1 MVLSLVVA
9 SFLSAGPTVVS
20 TRYHRDERGGA
31 FVTELRVP
39 GFMAGYER
47 IAAVSKDDRVFLLYS
62 TFDTGFEREKPTL
75 EQLTDQLAFAERNA
89 AEAKALVA
97 EFDKAVA
104 EAKAKKAKTFTAKT
118 RWGEQTHQLK
128 RATEE
133 RAQLVEQQQN
143 TVERVAEV
151 RKELER
157 AKVEATAGST
167 VFVAGRFT
175 ENGSAKVD
183 VLRGPARGAWVP
195 QLVTTLTL
203 ELPKAGPQPEVLK
216 TWAEAQGQT
225 LGLAALRTGA
235 GTGFAAYV
243 SEVSSEAWGSQR
255 GGFGRRSDRV
265 PDLYGM
271 MTGLTAVQEAL
282 QLDAWRDREEQP
294 GPKVKLS
301 TLEGPHVASHDYDAL
316 RKGVEPRV
324 FDSASVIPADTFALH
339 FTSAEAVFT
348 VVDLLDAWGTDL
360 SHALEGFARD
370 RGTKERLFTQLA
382 LPHDDFSRLYAS
394 RAVEAVSIIGHD
406 PFVREGTDLTVV
418 LTVKD
423 AGAVKL
429 AAMASRAQA
438 KSKRPDAV
446 ESTEKYQGVELTTL
460 KTADRAVS
468 TTFAES
474 GRFVFVGNSAAGV
487 KAALDAQ
494 AGRVPSMAKA
504 ADFRYLRTLYADGE
518 DAFVFL
524 SDAFVRS
531 VVGPRWKIG
540 ARRRMECASNLQ
552 LIEYARL
559 VAQRER
565 APASSLDALKAR
577 GLLPKTLTCSHGGTY
592 ALLSEGAACS
602 AHGRL
607 SFLTPLVELPFSEAT
622 STEAEEYRDFT
633 ESYRQYWRTF
643 IDPVG
648 VRVKLSPAI
657 DLETIILPLV
667 DNTIYS
673 QLKELYAGAPATLQ
687 RQGDTSKAIA
697 AISST
702 FSPSKKVQGEVREF
716 MREAHVQGQDP
727 WRWLGDQVSF
737 VVYDGDPLLT
747 IGGDVPL
754 GMMGRRDADFAAVT
768 SVVLTS
774 LTLPTALVVKVKDP
788 VAARAAVE
796 RLIDSLE
803 LSALDHGRRRDRTS
817 VSGYRISEPSG
828 QDPIGV
834 LSLSFFGVTLRLY
847 YAVVGDQLYIAS
859 RKWLA
864 DEVVGRGFVVP
875 KDSQTEPGHVR
886 VRLDHARLKAA
897 LTAVQA
903 GWGENMREAC
913 FKNLL
918 DLELVSQASRSTNEL
933 VTPVQRALGYSPYC
947 PAGGTYKLDSLSEA
961 TCSVHGKPNAPK
973 QPKELADSTST
984 AKWLGRVESM
994 DFSLTFT
1001 PEGLRTHVVLQPKK

>member
-9 SFLSAGPTVVS
+9 SLLNAGPTVVS

-47 IAAVSKDDRVFLLYS
+47 IAAVSKDDRTFLLYS
-62 TFDTGFEREKPTL
+62 TFDNGFERDKPTV
-75 EQLTDQLAFAERNA
+75 EQLTEQLASAERRVT
-89 AEAKALVA
+89 ETKALLA
-97 EFDKAVA
+97 DFDKAVA
-104 EAKAKKAKTFTAKT
+104 AAKAKKAKTFTTRT

-133 RAQLVEQQQN
+133 RAYLVEQQQN
-143 TVERVAEV
+143 TAEQV
-151 RKELER
+151 DEARKELAR
-157 AKVEATAGST
+157 AKAEATTGST
-167 VFVAGRFT
+167 VFVMGRFT
-175 ENGSAKVD
+175 ETGAAKVD

-195 QLVTTLTL
+195 TLVTTLTL
-203 ELPKAGPQPEVLK
+203 ELPKTATQPEAISA
-216 TWAEAQGQT
+216 WAEAQSQT
-225 LGLAALRTGA
+225 LQLAAMRTEA

-243 SEVSSEAWGSQR
+243 AQVSGDAWGAR
-255 GGFGRRSDRV
+255 GGGFGRRGERV

-324 FDSASVIPADTFALH
+324 FDAASVIPADTFALH
-339 FTSAEAVFT
+339 FSSAEAVFT

-370 RGTKERLFTQLA
+370 RGTKERFFTQLA
-382 LPHDDFSRLYAS
+382 LPRDDFSRLYAS

-460 KTADRAVS
+460 KTADRALS

-504 ADFRYLRTLYADGE
+504 PDFRYLRTLYADGE

-565 APASSLDALKAR
+565 IPAATLDALKAR

-592 ALLSEGAACS
+592 ALLAEGASCS

-622 STEAEEYRDFT
+622 ATEAEEYRDFT

-673 QLKELYAGAPATLQ
+673 QLKELYAGGPATLQ

-697 AISST
+697 AVSST
-702 FSPSKKVQGEVREF
+702 FSPSKKVQEEVREF

-747 IGGDVPL
+747 IGGDMPL
-754 GMMGRRDADFAAVT
+754 GMMGRRDADFAAIT

-803 LSALDHGRRRDRTS
+803 LSAMKHSRRRDSTS

-828 QDPIGV
+828 NDPVGV

-864 DEVVGRGFVVP
+864 DEVVARGFVVP
-875 KDSQTEPGHVR
+875 KDSQSEPGHVR

-903 GWGENMREAC
+903 GWGENMRDAC

-947 PAGGTYKLDSLSEA
+947 PAGGAYKLDSLSEA

>member
-9 SFLSAGPTVVS
+9 SMLSAGPTVVS

-47 IAAVSKDDRVFLLYS
+47 IAAVSKDDRTFLLYS
-62 TFDTGFEREKPTL
+62 TFDNGYERDKPTV
-75 EQLTDQLAFAERNA
+75 EQLTEQLGSMERQSAELKEHLTA
-89 AEAKALVA
+89 
-97 EFDKAVA
+97 FDKAA
-104 EAKAKKAKTFTAKT
+104 AAASAKQAKTFKANS
-118 RWGEQTHQLK
+118 RWGEQTYQLK
-128 RATEE
+128 RAAQE
-133 RAQLVEQQQN
+133 RAYLVEQQHDFA
-143 TVERVAEV
+143 ERVSRL
-151 RKELER
+151 RKEFER
-157 AKVEATAGST
+157 AKTEATTGST
-167 VFVAGRFT
+167 VFVSGRFT
-175 ENGSAKVD
+175 ETGAAKVD

-195 QLVTTLTL
+195 TLVTTLTL
-203 ELPKAGPQPEVLK
+203 ELPKSATQPEAIS
-216 TWAEAQGQT
+216 TWAEAQSQT
-225 LGLAALRTGA
+225 LQLAAMRTEAGA
-235 GTGFAAYV
+235 GFAAYV
-243 SEVSSEAWGSQR
+243 AQVSGDAWGARS
-255 GGFGRRSDRV
+255 GGFGRRGERV

-339 FTSAEAVFT
+339 FSSADAVFT

-370 RGTKERLFTQLA
+370 RGTKERFFTQLA
-382 LPHDDFSRLYAS
+382 LPRDDFSRLYAS

-460 KTADRAVS
+460 KTADRALS

-565 APASSLDALKAR
+565 IPATTLDALKAR

-592 ALLSEGAACS
+592 ALLPEGASCS

-607 SFLTPLVELPFSEAT
+607 SFLTPLVELPFTEAT
-622 STEAEEYRDFT
+622 ATEAEEYRDFT

-673 QLKELYAGAPATLQ
+673 QLKELYAGGPATLQ

-697 AISST
+697 AVSST
-702 FSPSKKVQGEVREF
+702 FSPSKKVQEEVREF

-754 GMMGRRDADFAAVT
+754 GMMGRRDADFAAIT

-803 LSALDHGRRRDRTS
+803 LSALKHSRRRDSAS

-828 QDPIGV
+828 NDPVGV

-864 DEVVGRGFVVP
+864 DEVVARGFVVP
-875 KDSQTEPGHVR
+875 KDSQSEAGHVR

-903 GWGENMREAC
+903 GWGENMRDAC

-918 DLELVSQASRSTNEL
+918 DLELVSQASRSTEL

-947 PAGGTYKLDSLSEA
+947 PAGGAYKLDSLSEA

-973 QPKELADSTST
+973 QPKELGDSTST
-984 AKWLGRVESM
+984 AKWLGRIESM